1 MRIVLYTN
9 ILTPYRK
16 YFFDELSKKCEENN
30 ISFNVLVMAET
41 EPNRNWKYDDL
52 KTNYTILLE
61 NKSYTFGDI
70 YIHYNPNLKDVINT
84 LNPTHVICAGSYLCP
99 GVNTILNMSKKLNYE
114 TFFWSESHLY
124 EEKNNSKLKNIVR
137 EFIRNYIYKKFDGF
151 WYAGKL
157 SLDFIEKYASKNFKK
172 IFVPNLVNNEVFDY
186 HKISNMQREKISEY
200 YNISKEKI
208 TFFCPARLTTV
219 KGIDLFLKCIK
230 NYDKKDKFQFLLAG
244 DGELRNDIERIS
256 KNSNIDVSILN
267 YLSQE
272 EVAQLYCVVDF
283 FLMPSLSDPN
293 PLTCIEALWSGLPLL
308 VSNHVGNYPEV
319 VKEDKNGF
327 VFNYDK
333 RDELYNILDSILL
346 KNEEWYK
353 EAKEYSYNLAC
364 HSYNASDVALE
375 IINKPNDE
383 MNKI

>member
-30 ISFNVLVMAET
+30 ISFNVLVMTET

-137 EFIRNYIYKKFDGF
+137 
-151 WYAGKL
+151 
-157 SLDFIEKYASKNFKK
+157 
-172 IFVPNLVNNEVFDY
+172 
-186 HKISNMQREKISEY
+186 
-200 YNISKEKI
+200 
-208 TFFCPARLTTV
+208 
-219 KGIDLFLKCIK
+219 
-230 NYDKKDKFQFLLAG
+230 
-244 DGELRNDIERIS
+244 
-256 KNSNIDVSILN
+256 
-267 YLSQE
+267 
-272 EVAQLYCVVDF
+272 
-283 FLMPSLSDPN
+283 
-293 PLTCIEALWSGLPLL
+293 
-308 VSNHVGNYPEV
+308 
-319 VKEDKNGF
+319 
-327 VFNYDK
+327 
-333 RDELYNILDSILL
+333 
-346 KNEEWYK
+346 
-353 EAKEYSYNLAC
+353 
-364 HSYNASDVALE
+364 
-375 IINKPNDE
+375 
-383 MNKI
+383 